1 MPSGLL
7 LLNKPAGVRSAV
19 CVAIA
24 KRRLNREFKIG
35 HGGTLDST
43 AEGLLVL
50 LIGGATRTSD
60 LVMSL
65 PKLYEA
71 AFTLGEER
79 STDDYSGDTVFE
91 GRVPNDARA
100 RIEAALPSFLGVR
113 LQLPPGISA
122 VRVGGRRAHAVVRS
136 GEELS
141 LRSRPV
147 FVRSISLL
155 PGEEM
160 KNVFTI
166 RVLCGKGTYIRS
178 IVRDIGRMLGCGAY
192 VLRLI
197 RKQSGLLS
205 LGQALPFEEFQN
217 GDADLRSH
225 IFPLARFA
233 ENFYC
238 YEADEERTA
247 RLRDGLAVPLS
258 SLRFSHEGILS
269 PDQGAAVLGKTLFCY
284 GRVLKEGFFKPK
296 INIDLE
302 GSE

>member
-7 LLNKPAGVRSAV
+7 LLNKPAGVRSTV

-71 AFTLGEER
+71 TFMLGEER
-79 STDDYSGDTVFE
+79 STDDYSGEPVFK
-91 GRVPNDARA
+91 GDVPDDAWT
-100 RIEAALPSFLGVR
+100 RIEAFLPSFFGVR

-155 PGEEM
+155 PGEEIR
-160 KNVFTI
+160 NVFTI

-178 IVRDIGRMLGCGAY
+178 IVRDIGRLLGCGAY
-192 VLRLI
+192 VLRLV
-197 RKQSGLLS
+197 RKHTGLLS
-205 LGQALPFEEFQN
+205 LEQALSFEEFQN
-217 GDADLRSH
+217 GSADLRSH
-225 IFPLARFA
+225 LFPLSRFA

-238 YEADEERTA
+238 YEADEEKA
-247 RLRDGLAVPLS
+247 CRLRDGLAVSLS
-258 SLRFSHEGILS
+258 SLRFLYGGILS
-269 PDQGAAVLGKTLFCY
+269 PYKGAVVRGTNLFSY
-284 GRVLKEGFFKPK
+284 GRILREGFFKPK
-296 INIDLE
+296 TNIDLE
-302 GSE
+302 ETE

>member
-7 LLNKPAGVRSAV
+7 LLNKPSGVRSTV

-24 KRRLNREFKIG
+24 KRRLNKQFKIG

-50 LIGGATRTSD
+50 LVGGATRTSD

-71 AFTLGEER
+71 TFALGEER
-79 STDDYSGDTVFE
+79 STDDYSGEPVFT
-91 GRVPNDARA
+91 GDVPDDARA
-100 RIEAALPSFLGVR
+100 RIEAVLPSFFGVR

-122 VRVGGRRAHAVVRS
+122 VRVAGRRAHAVARA

-141 LRSRPV
+141 LRRRPV
-147 FVRSISLL
+147 FVRSIALL
-155 PGEEM
+155 PGETM
-160 KNVFTI
+160 PNVFTV

-178 IVRDIGRMLGCGAY
+178 IVRDIGRSLGCGAY
-192 VLRLI
+192 VLRLV
-197 RKQSGLLS
+197 RRQTGLFSLENSLS
-205 LGQALPFEEFQN
+205 FEEFQN
-217 GDADLRSH
+217 ENADLQSH
-225 IFPLARFA
+225 IYPLTRFA

-238 YEADEERTA
+238 YEADDGEA
-247 RLRDGLAVPLS
+247 SRLRDGLAVPLS
-258 SLRFSHEGILS
+258 FLRFTHEGILS
-269 PDQGAAVLGKTLFCY
+269 PHQGAVVLGKMLFSY
-284 GRVLKEGFFKPK
+284 GRVLREGLFKPN

-302 GSE
+302 ETE

>member
-71 AFTLGEER
+71 TFMLGEER
-79 STDDYSGDTVFE
+79 STDDYSGEPVFK
-91 GRVPNDARA
+91 GDVPDDART
-100 RIEAALPSFLGVR
+100 RIEAVLPSFFGVR

-122 VRVGGRRAHAVVRS
+122 VRVGGRRAHVVVRS

-155 PGEEM
+155 PGEEIR
-160 KNVFTI
+160 NVFTI

-178 IVRDIGRMLGCGAY
+178 IVRDIGRALGCGAY
-192 VLRLI
+192 VLRLV
-197 RKQSGLLS
+197 RKHTGLLS
-205 LGQALPFEEFQN
+205 LEQALSFEEFQN
-217 GDADLRSH
+217 GSADLRSH
-225 IFPLARFA
+225 LFPLSRFA
-233 ENFYC
+233 ENFFC
-238 YEADEERTA
+238 YEAGEEKTC
-247 RLRDGLAVPLS
+247 RLRDGLAIPLS
-258 SLRFSHEGILS
+258 QLRFLHGGILS
-269 PDQGAAVLGKTLFCY
+269 PYNGAVVRGTSLFSY
-284 GRVLKEGFFKPK
+284 GRLLREGLFKPK

-302 GSE
+302 ETE